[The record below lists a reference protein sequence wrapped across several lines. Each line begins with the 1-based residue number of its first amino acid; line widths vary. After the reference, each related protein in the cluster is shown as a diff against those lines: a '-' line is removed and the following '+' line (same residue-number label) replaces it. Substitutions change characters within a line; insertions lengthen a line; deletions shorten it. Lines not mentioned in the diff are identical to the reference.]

1 MIKQGQ
7 VLLLTERMGTMCT
20 DRLSYKLP
28 ILSRCR
34 CNE

>member
-20 DRLSYKLP
+20 DRLSYKLLNT
-28 ILSRCR
+28 IQC
-34 CNE
+34 